1 MKKKAEQPVSHPD
14 DLIVVGIR
22 FSFQAKENPDG
33 DDRLPL
39 PAVDIEQTFEAPDS
53 VEFLDEVVA
62 AIRDRR
68 LFGFIMQE
76 RANTAVSSGDWV
88 KKTFKEMISES
99 DDGSPTIK
107 LPNVQTISSR

>member
-1 MKKKAEQPVSHPD
+1 MAHNASQRKMSPSADGIGCQLAIQEEKEFHMKKKAEQPVSHPD

-39 PAVDIEQTFEAPDS
+39 PAVDIEQTFEARDS

-68 LFGFIMQE
+68 LFGFI
-76 RANTAVSSGDWV
+76 
-88 KKTFKEMISES
+88 
-99 DDGSPTIK
+99 
-107 LPNVQTISSR
+107 